1 MATSNSKA
9 NTPHTPGESESD
21 RTTANGPV
29 NTSGLVRTTS
39 DSLRNSQ
46 DRFISVWGQMG
57 SSWGISRTM
66 AEVHALLFITGE
78 SMCTDDVMERL
89 DISRGNASM
98 TLRALVEWGLI
109 AREHKRGDR
118 KEYYTAEQDVWT
130 MFRAILRERL
140 KREVDPLLISMY
152 EIRDMTTKDAG
163 ASALKESSAQVGATK
178 ASSTKESNKPAK
190 EAGKDA
196 AKADRKALKAHHDRV
211 DEMLAFLTTI
221 ERLSQRFVSPSGRG
235 LQAAATLLAAT
246 MGSKPDG
253 KPDSKP

>member
-1 MATSNSKA
+1 MATNNSKA
-9 NTPHTPGESESD
+9 NSTHTPGESESD
-21 RTTANGPV
+21 RAAAPRGPLSST
-29 NTSGLVRTTS
+29 NQAHT
-39 DSLRNSQ
+39 DPLRDSQ

-140 KREVDPLLISMY
+140 KREVDPLLISLY

-163 ASALKESSAQVGATK
+163 TPGAKANIKESD
-178 ASSTKESNKPAK
+178 KPTREAAK
-190 EAGKDA
+190 EA

-211 DEMLAFLTTI
+211 DEMLSFLTTI

-253 KPDSKP
+253 KPDSK

>member
-1 MATSNSKA
+1 MATNNSKA
-9 NTPHTPGESESD
+9 NSTHTPGESESD
-21 RTTANGPV
+21 RAAASRGPLSST
-29 NTSGLVRTTS
+29 NQAQT
-39 DSLRNSQ
+39 DPLRDSQ

-140 KREVDPLLISMY
+140 KREVDPLLISLY
-152 EIRDMTTKDAG
+152 EIRDMATKDAG
-163 ASALKESSAQVGATK
+163 TPGAKANIKESD
-178 ASSTKESNKPAK
+178 KPTREAAK

-211 DEMLAFLTTI
+211 DEMLSFLTTI

-253 KPDSKP
+253 KPDGKPDSK